1 MTQIADIA
9 VKNGSNTAET
19 FKAYQPQSGS
29 DPAVFLKPTTE
40 SRDHWPSLTSS
51 TRRTANKAVKTKT
64 NLNVPYFNSVT
75 GAQAGNVIVTIEYTI
90 PDTAPLATIGD
101 AYAYASSVVTSS
113 LFADQFKTQSALV

>member
-9 VKNGSNTAET
+9 VKNGSNTTET

-51 TRRTANKAVKTKT
+51 TRRTANKATKTKT
-64 NLNVPYFNSVT
+64 NLTVPYFNSVT
-75 GAQAGNVIVTIEYTI
+75 GVHAGNVIVTVEYTI
-90 PDTAPLATIGD
+90 PDSAPLNVIND
-101 AYAYASSVVTSS
+101 AYAYVSSVVSS
-113 LFADQFKTQSALV
+113 ALFADQFKTQSALV

>member
-9 VKNGSNTAET
+9 VKNGANTTET

-29 DPAVFLKPTTE
+29 DPAVFLKLTTE

-64 NLNVPYFNSVT
+64 NLNVPYFSPVT
-75 GAQAGNVIVTIEYTI
+75 GIQTGNVIVSIEYTI
-90 PDTAPLATIGD
+90 PDTAPQSVIAD
-101 AYAYASSVVTSS
+101 AYAYTSSVISS
-113 LFADQFKTQSALV
+113 ALFADQFKTQSALV